1 MLRPYNKQAL
11 CTLPRWRYIPA
22 PASRFT
28 TQTDTIRHRALWMTK
43 RSGRVGAGVAIAL
56 SIAFPAAAQ
65 TGQSAPGYKA
75 PVISDTGRL
84 KGPRQ
89 PIFFRHDIHAGQ
101 DQIPCLYCHSTVTI
115 SSEPGIPAVQTCFG
129 CHQIVTGGKRPFGG
143 TVSAAQD
150 STARAAEAAEVR
162 KVQAAWFGKKPPEW
176 IRIHGVPGFVH
187 FPHQRHIKVLGTD
200 GCITCHGDVRT
211 MPQVYQ
217 VATLKMGWCV
227 NCHVQRNVSRDCTL
241 CHY

>member
-1 MLRPYNKQAL
+1 
-11 CTLPRWRYIPA
+11 
-22 PASRFT
+22 
-28 TQTDTIRHRALWMTK
+28 MTK

-65 TGQSAPGYKA
+65 TGSASGYKA

-101 DQIPCLYCHSTVTI
+101 DQIPCLYCHNTVTI

-129 CHQIVTGGKRPFGG
+129 CHQIIGGGKRPLGG
-143 TVSAAQD
+143 SVTPAQD
-150 STARAAEAAEVR
+150 SAARSAEMAEIKKVR
-162 KVQAAWFGKKPPEW
+162 EAWATKQPPVW
-176 IRIHGVPGFVH
+176 TRVHALPGFVR
-187 FPHQRHIKVLGTD
+187 FPHQRHIKILGTES
-200 GCITCHGDVRT
+200 CINCHGDVRT

-217 VATLKMGWCV
+217 VATLTMGLCV
-227 NCHVQRNVSRDCTL
+227 NCHVQRNVTRDCTV

>member
-1 MLRPYNKQAL
+1 
-11 CTLPRWRYIPA
+11 
-22 PASRFT
+22 
-28 TQTDTIRHRALWMTK
+28 MTK
-43 RSGRVGAGVAIAL
+43 RSGGVGTGGGVAIAL
-56 SIAFPAAAQ
+56 LIAFPAAAQ
-65 TGQSAPGYKA
+65 TGQSVSGYKA
-75 PVISDTGRL
+75 PVISDTERL

-129 CHQIVTGGKRPFGG
+129 CHQMVTGGKRTLGG
-143 TVSAAQD
+143 GGSAVAD
-150 STARAAEAAEVR
+150 STARAAEVAEVR
-162 KVQAAWFGKKPPEW
+162 KVLAAWIGKKPPAW
-176 IRIHGVPGFVH
+176 IRVHALPGFVR
-187 FPHQRHIKVLGTD
+187 FPHMRHVKILGTES
-200 GCITCHGDVRT
+200 CITCHGDVRG

-227 NCHVQRNVSRDCTL
+227 NCHVQRNVSRDCTV